1 MADEKPAGGE
11 VGLTFRKEQ
20 GEARMPNPY
29 MTARDMLA
37 NITEGK
43 VSAREL
49 LDAHVARHA
58 ALAKSINAVTATDLE
73 RARKD
78 AQAIDDARAKGMELG
93 ALAGL
98 PMTIKD
104 GFDVEGMPATA
115 GFPPFAGRDKN
126 CADAELVARARG
138 AGAVVWGKTNVPLM
152 LGDWQSYN
160 AIYGT
165 TNNPYDVTRV
175 PGGSSG
181 GAAAALATGIT
192 PLEIGSDIGGSLRM
206 PANFC
211 GVCALKPT
219 WGVLPM
225 RGHVP
230 PPPGI
235 EAEVDL
241 GVGGPMARNVDDL
254 KLLWSVLSGTPE
266 AEQRPVKGARIAVWD
281 EDVLLPLGRDARDA
295 LSRAADA
302 LSRRGAKIERIKA
315 PVDTREL
322 LVNYL
327 WLLFSILGAGF
338 PEHVLN
344 EIAKT
349 RDADLKDFAASRDPW
364 SPALNR
370 LATTARASEVLEAQR
385 ARQALKDRMAD
396 FFRHTDA
403 ILMPI
408 APVTAFR
415 HDHSEPFGARRLDMD
430 GQTIPYVTML
440 GWIALATV
448 LHLPSIAVPAGRSK
462 DNMPVGVQIVGPMNG
477 EARLFD
483 FADAVEEQLG
493 GFKPPPV

>member
-1 MADEKPAGGE
+1 MSADLSAK
-11 VGLTFRKEQ
+11 R
-20 GEARMPNPY
+20 
-29 MTARDMLA
+29 
-37 NITEGK
+37 I
-43 VSAREL
+43 SAREL

-58 ALAKSINAVTATDLE
+58 AFAKSINAVTATDLE

-78 AQAIDDARAKGMELG
+78 AQAIDDARAKGAGLG

-104 GFDVEGMPATA
+104 GYDVEGMPATA
-115 GFPPFAGRDKN
+115 GFPPFAGREKT
-126 CADAELVARARG
+126 CADAELVSRARA
-138 AGAVVWGKTNVPLM
+138 AGAVIWGKTNVPLM

-165 TNNPYDVTRV
+165 TNNPYDVARV

-181 GAAAALATGIT
+181 GAAAALAAGIT

-230 PPPGI
+230 PPPGM
-235 EAEVDL
+235 EGDVDL

-254 KLLWSVLSGTPE
+254 KLLWGVLSKTPE
-266 AEQRPVKGARIAVWD
+266 AAPQSVSSARIAVWD
-281 EDVLLPLGRDARDA
+281 EDALLPLGRDAKDAVARATDA
-295 LSRAADA
+295 LSR
-302 LSRRGAKIERIKA
+302 SGATIERIKA

-327 WLLFSILGAGF
+327 WLLFSVIGAGY
-338 PEHVLN
+338 PESVLN
-344 EIAKT
+344 EMART
-349 RDADLKDFAASRDPW
+349 RDADLKAFAASRDPW
-364 SPALNR
+364 SAELNR
-370 LATTARASEVLEAQR
+370 LATTARAGEVLDAQR
-385 ARQALKDRMAD
+385 ARQALKDRMAE

-408 APVTAFR
+408 APVTAFK

-430 GQTIPYVTML
+430 GQAIPYVTML
-440 GWIALATV
+440 GWIALATA

-462 DNMPVGVQIVGPMNG
+462 GNMPVGVQIVGPWNG
-477 EARLFD
+477 EARLLD
-483 FADAVEEQLG
+483 FGRAVEEQLG
-493 GFKPPPV
+493 GFRPPAL